1 MILHFNFFLKE
12 AKADKPT
19 LIMLRLSSG
28 CKNIK
33 ISTGIKVL
41 PKDWSQDSMSVKR
54 TCGHYNISNGI
65 LLRWK
70 QAANEVVVR
79 VAGEDK
85 GLEEVKNDILILM
98 GKKDKPTT
106 DKLFLP
112 YYEKWSFNDTTKREA
127 TRRMAYS
134 YRLFVE
140 FLGSSNPTFDE
151 ITMQLSEQYIEWMAN
166 RGLNPNT
173 RGGHMK
179 RIKAAMREAYD
190 QGLHTNTAFTKF
202 RKETEKVENI
212 YLSSEEIRSIEELS
226 LIGAKAKARDL
237 FVIGCYTALR
247 YSDIIHLSLKDIDG
261 NGIIHLKQE
270 KTEGEVAIP
279 CAPAVLAA
287 LERNGGE
294 APSMALPLYNRLLK
308 EICRE
313 AGICEVVGIK
323 RHGEK
328 DKQYFEK
335 WELVSS
341 HTARRSAATNMYK
354 SGIPAIS
361 IMKITGHT
369 SEKIFLDYIKISKD
383 ENAHMLKDA
392 AFFR

>member
-1 MILHFNFFLKE
+1 
-12 AKADKPT
+12 
-19 LIMLRLSSG
+19 
-28 CKNIK
+28 
-33 ISTGIKVL
+33 
-41 PKDWSQDSMSVKR
+41 
-54 TCGHYNISNGI
+54 
-65 LLRWK
+65 
-70 QAANEVVVR
+70 
-79 VAGEDK
+79 
-85 GLEEVKNDILILM
+85 
-98 GKKDKPTT
+98 
-106 DKLFLP
+106 
-112 YYEKWSFNDTTKREA
+112 
-127 TRRMAYS
+127 MAYS

-247 YSDIIHLSLKDIDG
+247 YSDIVQLSMKDIDSD
-261 NGIIHLKQE
+261 GIIHLKQE

-294 APSMALPLYNRLLK
+294 ASSMALPLYNRLLK

-313 AGICEVVGIK
+313 AGIRSVIGIK

-328 DKQYFEK
+328 EKQYFEK

-383 ENAHMLKDA
+383 ENAHCCYRKSRHWKVEKD
-392 AFFR
+392 